1 MQYLLFLLAH
11 PVSSILILSHSA
23 IFQQILIQIGRD
35 RNFVDK
41 ADPFD
46 LFSVNSAIV
55 GETLPI
61 GGTQK
66 IKQIQ
71 PI

>member
-46 LFSVNSAIV
+46 LFSVNFVII
-55 GETLPI
+55 GETLPL
-61 GGTQK
+61 G
-66 IKQIQ
+66 
-71 PI
+71 

>member
-1 MQYLLFLLAH
+1 MQYLLFLLVH

-46 LFSVNSAIV
+46 LFSVNFVII

-61 GGTQK
+61 G
-66 IKQIQ
+66 
-71 PI
+71 

>member
-46 LFSVNSAIV
+46 LFSVNFVII

-61 GGTQK
+61 G
-66 IKQIQ
+66 
-71 PI
+71 

>member
-1 MQYLLFLLAH
+1 MQYLLFLLAR
-11 PVSSILILSHSA
+11 PVSTHFFSCSA
-23 IFQQILIQIGRD
+23 TLQQTLIQIGRD

-41 ADPFD
+41 AAPFD

-66 IKQIQ
+66 IKRIQ

>member
-11 PVSSILILSHSA
+11 PVSSVLILSHSA

-46 LFSVNSAIV
+46 LFSVNFVII
-55 GETLPI
+55 GETLPL
-61 GGTQK
+61 G
-66 IKQIQ
+66 
-71 PI
+71 